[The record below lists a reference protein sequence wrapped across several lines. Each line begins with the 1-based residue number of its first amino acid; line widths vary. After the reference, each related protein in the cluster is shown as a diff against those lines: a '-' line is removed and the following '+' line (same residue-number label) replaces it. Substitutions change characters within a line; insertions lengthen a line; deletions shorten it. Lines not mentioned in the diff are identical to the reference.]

1 MDSEKSPSLSKIANR
16 FRSIPRGVL
25 ITIVTFL
32 AVLVFFVTEGIVT
45 NPWIEIPPHYANLI
59 QLLGMS
65 CMTFIWGWFGI
76 MVIVTRRFDQLFLT
90 IRGKPAVVI
99 GFLIIVAF
107 WGIALGLFFRVF
119 DSGY

>member
-65 CMTFIWGWFGI
+65 CVMFIWGWLGI

-119 DSGY
+119 DLGY